1 MPKKIG
7 NKKGK
12 ECAVNVAFVQFVV
25 YSGTILF
32 GYKID
37 LSYFLLEK
45 NLKITGLE
53 LTFLTRGVDGFS
65 YFLLIFSY
73 KMF

>member
-1 MPKKIG
+1 MPKKLR

-12 ECAVNVAFVQFVV
+12 ECVVNVAFVQFVG

-32 GYKID
+32 RYKID

-45 NLKITGLE
+45 SLKITGLE

-65 YFLLIFSY
+65 YFY
-73 KMF
+73 

>member
-1 MPKKIG
+1 MPKKIR

-25 YSGTILF
+25 YSGSILF
-32 GYKID
+32 RYKID

-45 NLKITGLE
+45 NLKITGL
-53 LTFLTRGVDGFS
+53 
-65 YFLLIFSY
+65 
-73 KMF
+73 